1 MSTVTGI
8 CRILFR
14 LERGVSGITGLCGLP
29 NDRFADDV
37 DLFRLATD
45 FLVFRKRTG
54 LSIGVFERRL
64 AVLFNTGVWSKA
76 RSSFDKIEFL
86 VDNFDLWGTLSF
98 KLGVWLSF
106 KSEEAISAKS
116 LKSALGLGA
125 RSALGLRSSDEDISL
140 H

>member
-1 MSTVTGI
+1 MSTVTGL

-14 LERGVSGITGLCGLP
+14 LARGVSNITGLCGLP
-29 NDRFADDV
+29 KDRLADDV

-45 FLVFRKRTG
+45 FLVFRKETG

-64 AVLFNTGVWSKA
+64 SVLFNTGVWSKA
-76 RSSFDKIEFL
+76 RSSLDEIEFL
-86 VDNFDLWGTLSF
+86 VDDFNLWGTLSF
-98 KLGVWLSF
+98 KLGVWLSLEC
-106 KSEEAISAKS
+106 EEAISAKC
-116 LKSALGLGA
+116 LKSALGLGV